1 MGSYPRCAPRS
12 GRCGWGQG
20 VVCVRVCLAEASVG
34 LIGGCVRSCR
44 LGGARRHP
52 PPRAHG
58 GSCRWLGLLCRAK
71 RLLTRRLGV
80 CSQVAIRKAEWSV
93 GALARWLLCAVMSAW
108 RCSPP
113 PPAPGS
119 WGLMQVVGLA
129 LSREAATDSA
139 AWCVLA
145 GGHSQG
151 GVECWCV
158 GALAAVWCCR
168 CVSVCVGLTHRCARR
183 RKPAW
188 WCSPPL
194 PAPGSWG
201 GGGRACFTTRGG
213 LRLCGLVCLLARA
226 GCSVGRSRRR
236 WSPPPPHPVQLLV
249 GLPGGGGGGG
259 ERG

>member
-145 GGHSQG
+145 GGHSRKA
-151 GVECWCV
+151 EWSV
-158 GALAAVWCCR
+158 GALARWL
-168 CVSVCVGLTHRCARR
+168 CVVLSVCVC
-183 RKPAW
+183 
-188 WCSPPL
+188 
-194 PAPGSWG
+194 
-201 GGGRACFTTRGG
+201 
-213 LRLCGLVCLLARA
+213 VCWANT
-226 GCSVGRSRRR
+226 
-236 WSPPPPHPVQLLV
+236 
-249 GLPGGGGGGG
+249 
-259 ERG
+259 